1 MRHMCERSRGA
12 RGLRTSGG
20 QRGRSPRAGRLR
32 TAVSGGAALPVEVSK
47 QFDEAFG
54 VGVQE
59 GYGLSETSPVACFN
73 PPGFPPRTGSI
84 GRPVWGVE
92 MRLVDDAWRTVPGDG
107 PGEIAIRGHNVRQD
121 PQARTHR
128 GGRELRRPALAGC
141 TNSAVGDCRDC
152 AETTGVRSPRMCGQT
167 PM

>member
-1 MRHMCERSRGA
+1 MVRRLCDTCASAPGVPGAFARAAVSAVAVRG
-12 RGLRTSGG
+12 
-20 QRGRSPRAGRLR
+20 PGRLR

-73 PPGFPPRTGSI
+73 SPGFPPRPGSI

-128 GGRELRRPALAGC
+128 GGRGAPVTRPGRLHKLRR
-141 TNSAVGDCRDC
+141 R
-152 AETTGVRSPRMCGQT
+152 
-167 PM
+167 